1 MMKRTSAEKI
11 SQRFEGILRGW
22 LTADEWGE
30 MVAANRRLAT
40 LKRVAKCKC
49 EDNPIICHS
58 HDYCDANMAMHEAF
72 AAEGIPLGDDGLDE
86 KTAAIWNAAWEVF
99 REATG

>member
-1 MMKRTSAEKI
+1 MKRTSAEKI

-30 MVAANRRLAT
+30 MVEANRR
-40 LKRVAKCKC
+40 

-58 HDYCDANMAMHEAF
+58 HDFCDANMAMHEAF

-99 REATG
+99 FKRTTG